1 MTAKVLM
8 YATGVCPYC
17 IRAEQLLR
25 RKGIEQIEKVRVDLE
40 PARRDEMIERSGGL
54 RTVPQI
60 FINDRHIGGCDE
72 LYALDRAGGLD
83 ALLAD

>member
-1 MTAKVLM
+1 MSAKVLM

-17 IRAEQLLR
+17 VRAEQLLR
-25 RKGIEQIEKVRVDLE
+25 RKGVQEIEKIRIDLD
-40 PARRDEMIERSGGL
+40 PARRDEMIAITGL

-60 FINDRHIGGCDE
+60 FIDGRHIGGCDD

-83 ALLAD
+83 PLLAI